1 MKSLIKKLLRE
12 NIQYG
17 YFKDKTAVPD
27 FDALKNGLY
36 DELPSQY
43 QKMEAFVQFM
53 DADQYLNECARMQGT
68 TYDQQL
74 SYINQDKV
82 TKYVQAMREGQKF
95 NMGYLD
101 YVNSQQEGRHRI
113 VAAGK
118 LGQTRMPV
126 LIIDK
131 KEAEGNEGLE
141 SKVGVWGDLQKTE
154 NGNFLVTYDLSKYS
168 DMDKLL
174 TAFSKTYDEY
184 FLDDILSDN
193 IYHISSKY
201 DESQMRH
208 MGDRINLSNYDISS
222 EFPQEFLDT
231 LNVVDGEY
239 ELTPAQEMYMKF
251 IIKLSLDDKAK
262 QYNNHFL
269 GYVNFSGNKIATVK
283 VDGDVTFEDIDS
295 YKSAKD
301 LLEDQNPYDL
311 SYKTWRQVNLD
322 PKIVKANMIKYP
334 FK

>member
-43 QKMEAFVQFM
+43 QKMKAFVQIM
-53 DADQYLNECARMQGT
+53 DADQYLNECAHMQGT

-74 SYINQDKV
+74 SYISQDKV
-82 TKYVQAMREGQKF
+82 TKYMQAMREGQKF
-95 NMGYLD
+95 NMAYLD
-101 YVNSQQEGRHRI
+101 YVNSQQEGRHRV

-118 LGQTRMPV
+118 LGQTRIPV

-131 KEAEGNEGLE
+131 KETEGEGLE
-141 SKVGVWGDLQKTE
+141 SKVGIWGDLQKTE
-154 NGNFLVTYDLSKYS
+154 NGNFLVTYDLSNYG

-174 TAFSKTYDEY
+174 TAFSKSYEQY
-184 FLDDILSDN
+184 LLDDILRDT
-193 IYHISSKY
+193 IYRVPTKY
-201 DESQMRH
+201 DESNMRH
-208 MGDRINLSNYDISS
+208 MGDRINLNNYDISS

-231 LNVVDGEY
+231 LNVEDGEY
-239 ELTPAQEMYMKF
+239 VLTPAQETYMKF
-251 IIKLSLDDKAK
+251 IIKLSLEDKAK
-262 QYNNHFL
+262 QYNNQFL
-269 GYVNFSGNKIATVK
+269 GYVNFSGNKIATVE
-283 VDGDVTFEDIDS
+283 VDSDTTFEDIDS

-311 SYKTWRQVNLD
+311 PFKTWDEVDLD
-322 PKIVKANMIKYP
+322 PNIVKANMRKYP
-334 FK
+334 LK